1 MEVCLS
7 PERTGEVI
15 ASILKR
21 EHFVLKQN
29 FRIAFQLVNSQYWQ
43 LKIKN
48 SVQSLCQA
56 IFPVCC
62 HLEMWHELV
71 AVVPGST
78 LSKYNMVIS
87 MKDYIKKY

>member
-7 PERTGEVI
+7 PERTEEVI
-15 ASILKR
+15 GSILKR

-48 SVQSLCQA
+48 SVLCA
-56 IFPVCC
+56 
-62 HLEMWHELV
+62 
-71 AVVPGST
+71 AT
-78 LSKYNMVIS
+78 LKCGTNWLQ
-87 MKDYIKKY
+87 